1 MGEAVSVGVTD
12 VQVEAIEAPR
22 GGTPS
27 VPTLNHF
34 LTFKYVQ
41 RFNDRSMHIWT
52 HVNEWTNVY
61 KCYVLNSVYRRY
73 VDLAFVCFCLIVDLD
88 FFNHP
93 APT

>member
-41 RFNDRSMHIWT
+41 RSFNAYLDT
-52 HVNEWTNVY
+52 CEQVD
-61 KCYVLNSVYRRY
+61 KCIQMLRVE
-73 VDLAFVCFCLIVDLD
+73 
-88 FFNHP
+88 FFISSIC
-93 APT
+93 